1 MVVVVV
7 VATAVVTAIGQVL
20 HLLFFLVL
28 LESVLNQIRTDGSH
42 GSSSHTGQLA
52 STGLVRGET
61 SSTASNQG
69 GSDTTLT
76 LWALGAG
83 RTATGVLLLVAGL
96 AAVLLLAV
104 GSLLLVLAVLGLLA
118 VGRGAAVVVVLLL
131 LAVLLLA
138 VLLLRGVALVV
149 LLLLAAVL
157 RLLPSCVSSKSFTT
171 TMYQYIIRLD

>member
-1 MVVVVV
+1 MV

-28 LESVLNQIRTDGSH
+28 LESVLNQIRTDGSD
-42 GSSSHTGQLA
+42 GGSSHTGQLA

-138 VLLLRGVALVV
+138 VLLLRRVALVV

-157 RLLPSCVSSKSFTT
+157 RLLSLCVS
-171 TMYQYIIRLD
+171 

>member
-131 LAVLLLA
+131 VLLLA